1 MSLKLMYITNKPEIA
16 KIAENSGVDWIFVD
30 LEVNG
35 KEERQAN
42 LDTVKSK
49 HSISDIV
56 KVKEVLSTSELLVR
70 INPIYDGTEIEI
82 EEVITAGAEIIML
95 PYFKTTT
102 EVETFIELVNGRTK
116 TMLLLETPE
125 AVEEIDNILN
135 IKGINY
141 IHIGLNDLHLGY
153 GMSFMFEL
161 LADGT
166 VEKLGNKILNK
177 KIPYGFGG
185 IAKIGEG
192 DLPAEN
198 IITEH
203 YRLGSSMAILSR
215 SFCNVDK
222 MDSLEEIQNT
232 FGEGVRDIRGFESN
246 LLNQSEDY
254 FLKNKNGTIEIINK
268 ISDKSYQI

>member
-70 INPIYDGTEIEI
+70 INPIYDGTEKEI
-82 EEVITAGAEIIML
+82 EEVIAAGAGIIML
-95 PYFKTTT
+95 PYFKMTT
-102 EVETFIELVNGRTK
+102 EVESFIKFINGRVK

-125 AVEEIDNILN
+125 AVEEIDDILN
-135 IKGINY
+135 VEGIDY

-153 GMSFMFEL
+153 ELNFMFEL

-166 VEKLGNKILNK
+166 VEKLGTKIKNKD
-177 KIPYGFGG
+177 IPFGFGG

-192 DLPAEN
+192 DLPAEK

-222 MDSLEEIQNT
+222 MDSLTEIENT
-232 FGEGVRDIRGFESN
+232 FREGIRDIRDFEANISDH
-246 LLNQSEDY
+246 SDDY
-254 FLKNKNGTIEIINK
+254 FLNNKRKTVEIINK
-268 ISDKSYQI
+268 ISSKSYQL

>member
-1 MSLKLMYITNKPEIA
+1 MSLKLMYITNNPEIA

-56 KVKEVLSTSELLVR
+56 KVKEVLSTSKLLVR
-70 INPIYDGTEIEI
+70 INPIYDGTEKEI

-153 GMSFMFEL
+153 GMNFMFEL

-166 VEKLGNKILNK
+166 IEKLGNKILNK

-192 DLPAEN
+192 DLPAEK

-222 MDSLEEIQNT
+222 MDNLTEIENT

>member
-70 INPIYDGTEIEI
+70 INPIYDGTEKEI

-102 EVETFIELVNGRTK
+102 EVEAFIKIIDGRVK

-125 AVEEIDNILN
+125 AVEEIDDILN
-135 IKGINY
+135 VEGIDY

-153 GMSFMFEL
+153 ELNFMFEL

-166 VEKLGNKILNK
+166 VEKLGTKIKNKD
-177 KIPYGFGG
+177 IPFGFGG

-222 MDSLEEIQNT
+222 MDSLTEIENT
-232 FGEGVRDIRGFESN
+232 FGEGVRDIRDFEANISDH
-246 LLNQSEDY
+246 SDDY
-254 FLKNKNGTIEIINK
+254 FLNNKRKTVEIINK
-268 ISDKSYQI
+268 ISGKSYQL

>member
-56 KVKEVLSTSELLVR
+56 KVKEVLTSSELLVR
-70 INPIYDGTEIEI
+70 INPIYDGTEKEI

-192 DLPAEN
+192 DLPAEK

-222 MDSLEEIQNT
+222 MDNLTEIENT
-232 FGEGVRDIRGFESN
+232 FGEGVRDIRGFKSK

-254 FLKNKNGTIEIINK
+254 FLKNKNSTIEIINK

>member
-70 INPIYDGTEIEI
+70 INPIYDGTEKEI
-82 EEVITAGAEIIML
+82 EEVIAAGAGIIML
-95 PYFKTTT
+95 PYFKMTT
-102 EVETFIELVNGRTK
+102 EVESFIKFINGRVK

-125 AVEEIDNILN
+125 AVEEIDDILN
-135 IKGINY
+135 VEGIDY

-153 GMSFMFEL
+153 GLNFMFEL

-166 VEKLGNKILNK
+166 VEKLGTKIKNKD
-177 KIPYGFGG
+177 IPFGFGG

-192 DLPAEN
+192 DLPAEK

-222 MDSLEEIQNT
+222 MDSLTEIENT
-232 FGEGVRDIRGFESN
+232 FREGIRDIRDFEANISDH
-246 LLNQSEDY
+246 SDDY
-254 FLKNKNGTIEIINK
+254 FLNNKRKTVEIINK
-268 ISDKSYQI
+268 ISGKSYQL

>member
-1 MSLKLMYITNKPEIA
+1 MSLKLMYITNNPEIA

-49 HSISDIV
+49 HSTSDIV
-56 KVKEVLSTSELLVR
+56 KVKEVLSTSKLLVR
-70 INPIYDGTEIEI
+70 INPIYDGTEKEI

-192 DLPAEN
+192 DLPAEK

-222 MDSLEEIQNT
+222 MDNLTEIENT

>member
-56 KVKEVLSTSELLVR
+56 KVKDVLSTSKLLVR

-102 EVETFIELVNGRTK
+102 EVEAFIKIIDGRVK

-125 AVEEIDNILN
+125 AVEEIDDILN
-135 IKGINY
+135 VEGIDY

-153 GMSFMFEL
+153 ELNFMFEL

-166 VEKLGNKILNK
+166 VEKLGTKIKNKD
-177 KIPYGFGG
+177 IPFGFGG

-192 DLPAEN
+192 DLPAEK

-222 MDSLEEIQNT
+222 MDSLTEIENT
-232 FGEGVRDIRGFESN
+232 FGEGVRDIRDFEANISDH
-246 LLNQSEDY
+246 SDDY
-254 FLKNKNGTIEIINK
+254 FLNNKRKTVEIINK
-268 ISDKSYQI
+268 ISSKSYQL

>member
-56 KVKEVLSTSELLVR
+56 KVKEVLTTSELLVR
-70 INPIYDGTEIEI
+70 INPIYDGTEKEI
-82 EEVITAGAEIIML
+82 EEVIVAGAEIIML

-102 EVETFIELVNGRTK
+102 EVETFIEMVNGRTK

-125 AVEEIDNILN
+125 AVEEIDDILN
-135 IKGINY
+135 VEGIDY

-153 GMSFMFEL
+153 ELNFMFEL
-161 LADGT
+161 LANGT
-166 VEKLGNKILNK
+166 VEKLGRKIK
-177 KIPYGFGG
+177 DEEIPFGFGG

-192 DLPAEN
+192 DLPAER

-203 YRLGSSMAILSR
+203 YRLDSSMAILSR

-222 MDSLEEIQNT
+222 MDNLTEIENT
-232 FGEGVRDIRGFESN
+232 FGEGVRDIRDFESN

-254 FLKNKNGTIEIINK
+254 FLKNKNDTVEVINK
-268 ISDKSYQI
+268 ISDKSYQL

>member
-56 KVKEVLSTSELLVR
+56 KVKEVLTTSELLVR
-70 INPIYDGTEIEI
+70 INPIYDGTEKEI
-82 EEVITAGAEIIML
+82 EEVIAAGAEIIML

-102 EVETFIELVNGRTK
+102 EVESFIKFINGRVK

-125 AVEEIDNILN
+125 AVEEIDDILN
-135 IKGINY
+135 VEGIDY
-141 IHIGLNDLHLGY
+141 IHLGLNDLHLGY

-177 KIPYGFGG
+177 GIPYGFGG

-192 DLPAEN
+192 DLPAEK

-222 MDSLEEIQNT
+222 MDSLTEIENI
-232 FGEGVRDIRGFESN
+232 FGEGVRDIRDVEANISDH
-246 LLNQSEDY
+246 SDDY
-254 FLKNKNGTIEIINK
+254 FLNNMKKTVEIINK
-268 ISDKSYQI
+268 ISGKSYQL

>member
-102 EVETFIELVNGRTK
+102 EVESFIKFINGRVK

-125 AVEEIDNILN
+125 AVEEIDDILN
-135 IKGINY
+135 VEGIDY

-153 GMSFMFEL
+153 ELNFMFEL

-166 VEKLGNKILNK
+166 VEKLGTKIKNKD
-177 KIPYGFGG
+177 IPFGFGG
-185 IAKIGEG
+185 IAKIGKG

-203 YRLGSSMAILSR
+203 YRLCSSMAILSR

-222 MDSLEEIQNT
+222 MDNLTEIENI
-232 FGEGVRDIRGFESN
+232 FGKGVRNIRDFEAN

-254 FLKNKNGTIEIINK
+254 FLNNKRKTVEIINK
-268 ISDKSYQI
+268 ISSKSYQL

>member
-56 KVKEVLSTSELLVR
+56 KVKEVLTTSELLVR
-70 INPIYDGTEIEI
+70 INPIYDGTEKEI
-82 EEVITAGAEIIML
+82 EEVIVAGAEIIML

-102 EVETFIELVNGRTK
+102 EVETFIEMVNGRTK

-125 AVEEIDNILN
+125 AVEEIDDILN
-135 IKGINY
+135 VEGIDY

-153 GMSFMFEL
+153 ELNFMFEL
-161 LADGT
+161 LANGT
-166 VEKLGNKILNK
+166 VEKLGRKIK
-177 KIPYGFGG
+177 DEEIPFGFGG

-192 DLPAEN
+192 DLPAEK

-215 SFCNVDK
+215 SFCNVHK
-222 MDSLEEIQNT
+222 MDSLTEIENT
-232 FGEGVRDIRGFESN
+232 FGEGVRDIRDFESN

-254 FLKNKNGTIEIINK
+254 FLKNKNDTVEVINK
-268 ISDKSYQI
+268 ISDKSYQL

>member
-1 MSLKLMYITNKPEIA
+1 MSLKLMYITNNPEIA

-56 KVKEVLSTSELLVR
+56 KVTEVLSKSKLLVR
-70 INPIYDGTEIEI
+70 INPIYDGTEKEI

-222 MDSLEEIQNT
+222 MDSLTEIENT
-232 FGEGVRDIRGFESN
+232 FGEGVRDIRDFEANISDH
-246 LLNQSEDY
+246 SDDY
-254 FLKNKNGTIEIINK
+254 FLNNKRKTVEIINK
-268 ISDKSYQI
+268 ISGKSYQL

>member
-49 HSISDIV
+49 HSTSDIV
-56 KVKEVLSTSELLVR
+56 KVKEVLSTSKLLVR
-70 INPIYDGTEIEI
+70 INPIYDGTEKEI

-192 DLPAEN
+192 DLPAEK

-222 MDSLEEIQNT
+222 MDNLTEIENT

>member
-70 INPIYDGTEIEI
+70 INPIYDGTEKEI

-102 EVETFIELVNGRTK
+102 EVESFIKIIDDRVK

-125 AVEEIDNILN
+125 AVEEIDDILN
-135 IKGINY
+135 VEGIDY

-153 GMSFMFEL
+153 ELNFMFEL

-166 VEKLGNKILNK
+166 VEKLGRKIK
-177 KIPYGFGG
+177 DEEIPFGFGG

-192 DLPAEN
+192 DLPAKK

-222 MDSLEEIQNT
+222 IHSLTEIENT
-232 FGEGVRDIRGFESN
+232 FGEGVRDIRDFEANISDH
-246 LLNQSEDY
+246 SDDY
-254 FLKNKNGTIEIINK
+254 FLNNKRKTVEIINK
-268 ISDKSYQI
+268 ISSKSYQL

>member
-1 MSLKLMYITNKPEIA
+1 MSLKLMYITFKPEIA

-56 KVKEVLSTSELLVR
+56 KVKEVLTSSELLVR
-70 INPIYDGTEIEI
+70 INPIYDGTEKEI
-82 EEVITAGAEIIML
+82 EEVIAAGAGIIML

-102 EVETFIELVNGRTK
+102 EVESFIKFINGRVK

-125 AVEEIDNILN
+125 AVEEIDDILN
-135 IKGINY
+135 VKGIDY
-141 IHIGLNDLHLGY
+141 IHLGLNDLHLGY
-153 GMSFMFEL
+153 GLNFMFEL
-161 LADGT
+161 LANGT
-166 VEKLGNKILNK
+166 VEKLGRKIK
-177 KIPYGFGG
+177 DEEIPFGFGG
-185 IAKIGEG
+185 IARIGKG
-192 DLPAEN
+192 DLPAEK

-203 YRLGSSMAILSR
+203 YRLDSSMAILSR

-222 MDSLEEIQNT
+222 MDSLIEIENT
-232 FGEGVRDIRGFESN
+232 FREGIRDIRDFEANISDH
-246 LLNQSEDY
+246 SDDY
-254 FLKNKNGTIEIINK
+254 FLNNKRKTVEIINK
-268 ISDKSYQI
+268 ISGKSYQL

>member
-70 INPIYDGTEIEI
+70 INPIYDGTEKEI

-102 EVETFIELVNGRTK
+102 EVESFIKIIDGRVK

-125 AVEEIDNILN
+125 AVEEID
-135 IKGINY
+135 
-141 IHIGLNDLHLGY
+141 
-153 GMSFMFEL
+153 
-161 LADGT
+161 
-166 VEKLGNKILNK
+166 
-177 KIPYGFGG
+177 
-185 IAKIGEG
+185 
-192 DLPAEN
+192 
-198 IITEH
+198 
-203 YRLGSSMAILSR
+203 R
-215 SFCNVDK
+215 
-222 MDSLEEIQNT
+222 
-232 FGEGVRDIRGFESN
+232 
-246 LLNQSEDY
+246 
-254 FLKNKNGTIEIINK
+254 
-268 ISDKSYQI
+268 KSVV

>member
-1 MSLKLMYITNKPEIA
+1 MSLKLMYITNKPVIA

-70 INPIYDGTEIEI
+70 INPIYDGTEKEI

-102 EVETFIELVNGRTK
+102 EVESFIKIIDGRVK

-125 AVEEIDNILN
+125 AVEEIDDILN
-135 IKGINY
+135 VEGIDY

-153 GMSFMFEL
+153 GMNFMFEL

-166 VEKLGNKILNK
+166 VKKLGNEILNHN
-177 KIPYGFGG
+177 IPFGFGG
-185 IAKIGEG
+185 IASLGEG
-192 DLPAEN
+192 LLPAEK
-198 IITEH
+198 IIAEH
-203 YRLGSSMAILSR
+203 YRLNSSMSILSR
-215 SFCNVDK
+215 SFCDVDK
-222 MDSLEEIQNT
+222 MDNLTEIENI
-232 FGEGVRDIRGFESN
+232 FGEGVRNIRDFEANISDH
-246 LLNQSEDY
+246 SDDY
-254 FLKNKNGTIEIINK
+254 FLTNKRKTIEIVNK
-268 ISDKSYQI
+268 ISGKSYQL

>member
-42 LDTVKSK
+42 IDTVKSK

-56 KVKEVLSTSELLVR
+56 KVKEVLTTSELLVR
-70 INPIYDGTEIEI
+70 INPIYDGTEKEI
-82 EEVITAGAEIIML
+82 EEVIAAGAGIIML
-95 PYFKTTT
+95 PYFTTTT
-102 EVETFIELVNGRTK
+102 EVETFIEMVNGRTK

-125 AVEEIDNILN
+125 AVEEIDDILN
-135 IKGINY
+135 VEGIDY

-153 GMSFMFEL
+153 ELNFMFEL

-166 VEKLGNKILNK
+166 VEKLGAKIKNKD
-177 KIPYGFGG
+177 IPFGFGG

-192 DLPAEN
+192 DLPAEK

-215 SFCNVDK
+215 SFCNVHK
-222 MDSLEEIQNT
+222 MDSLTEIENT
-232 FGEGVRDIRGFESN
+232 FGEGVRDIRDFESN

-254 FLKNKNGTIEIINK
+254 FLKNKNDTVEVINK
-268 ISDKSYQI
+268 ISDKSYQL

>member
-56 KVKEVLSTSELLVR
+56 KVKDVLSTSKLLVR

-102 EVETFIELVNGRTK
+102 EVEAFIKIIDGRVK

-125 AVEEIDNILN
+125 AVEEIDDILN
-135 IKGINY
+135 VEGIDY
-141 IHIGLNDLHLGY
+141 IDIGLNDLHLGY
-153 GMSFMFEL
+153 ELNFMFEL

-166 VEKLGNKILNK
+166 VEKLGTKIKNKD
-177 KIPYGFGG
+177 IPFGFGG

-192 DLPAEN
+192 DLPAEK

-222 MDSLEEIQNT
+222 MDSLTEIENT
-232 FGEGVRDIRGFESN
+232 FGEGVRDIRDFEANISDH
-246 LLNQSEDY
+246 SDDY
-254 FLKNKNGTIEIINK
+254 FLNNKRKTVEIINK
-268 ISDKSYQI
+268 ISSKSYQL

>member
-1 MSLKLMYITNKPEIA
+1 MSLKLMYITNNPEIA

-30 LEVNG
+30 LEVNV

-56 KVKEVLSTSELLVR
+56 KVKEVLSTSKLLVR
-70 INPIYDGTEIEI
+70 INPIYDGTEKEI

-153 GMSFMFEL
+153 GMNFMFEL

-166 VEKLGNKILNK
+166 IEKLGNKILNK

-192 DLPAEN
+192 DLPAEK

-222 MDSLEEIQNT
+222 MDNLTEIENT

>member
-1 MSLKLMYITNKPEIA
+1 MALKLMYITNHPEVA
-16 KIAENSGVDWIFVD
+16 KVAEKRGVDWIFVD

-42 LDTVKSK
+42 IDTVKSK

-102 EVETFIELVNGRTK
+102 EVEAFIKIIDGRVK

-125 AVEEIDNILN
+125 AVEEIDDILN
-135 IKGINY
+135 VEGIDY

-153 GMSFMFEL
+153 ELNFMFEL
-161 LADGT
+161 LANGT
-166 VEKLGNKILNK
+166 VEKLGRKIK
-177 KIPYGFGG
+177 DEEIPFGFGG

-192 DLPAEN
+192 DLPAEK

-222 MDSLEEIQNT
+222 MDSLEGIEKT
-232 FGEGVRDIRGFESN
+232 FGEGVRDIRDFEANISDH
-246 LLNQSEDY
+246 SDDY
-254 FLKNKNGTIEIINK
+254 FLNNKNDTVEVINK
-268 ISDKSYQI
+268 ISDKSYQL